1 MKHVMKTCPPVPF
14 DPQYSIQISDSQGS
28 TSAHLTIYRQ
38 DLTELR
44 LQAKANPIIS
54 PLLVKKIESA
64 ARKAGYLLIDSQAD
78 LFRVAKEII
87 IDGEHHFLLRGQRLD
102 SALLRENVAKQEIG
116 QRPEIHGQLIL
127 RNYCNPIDNL
137 AELKAEILALGMVP
151 VLWNNAGGFQI
162 AHLSSQF
169 PLLRLGSSGDLN
181 DPLQALRFIIN
192 QPQNR
197 VCYIFEDIHHFIGDK
212 QGISPAIGSIRSLIK
227 EVSRALAQRNERLYF
242 FVPAGY
248 ELPPELANFV
258 SASPCGRA
266 KSNVLLDRYGVN
278 MTAENYRQKIH
289 PVIGATESIEKI
301 IQTLTQMEGNNP
313 LLIGHPGVGKTALVE
328 GFALALAEGRVPPF
342 LRGRALYVLS
352 ISGLIAG
359 TKYRGEMEARL
370 EGLMAEVLAN
380 RDELIIFID
389 EIQGLLDAGM
399 AEGGFGLGDI
409 LKPVL
414 ARGEF
419 PLIGATTFEGFSHL
433 SKDPALMRRFRP
445 ITVNEPTES
454 ETLTILR
461 GVRPR
466 LEKHHGLKIDNAML
480 IAAIRIS
487 TRTRPGQYLP
497 GRAIGILDST
507 AAYCRMKGKTIV
519 SEGDMMRELESI

>member
-1 MKHVMKTCPPVPF
+1 MKHVMKTCPPVPLDPHF
-14 DPQYSIQISDSQGS
+14 FFHLSDPQAG
-28 TSAHLTIYRQ
+28 TSV
-38 DLTELR
+38 DLTLSRHDVTALR
-44 LQAKANPIIS
+44 LEARDNPIS

-64 ARKAGYLLIDSQAD
+64 ARKAGYLLLDSQAA
-78 LFRVAKEII
+78 LFLIAKEII
-87 IDGEHHFLLRGQRLD
+87 IDSTHHFSLHGSNVEHAVPQRDTAVHETGQHPASHR
-102 SALLRENVAKQEIG
+102 
-116 QRPEIHGQLIL
+116 QLIL
-127 RNYCNPIDNL
+127 TNYSNPIDNL
-137 AELKAEILALGMVP
+137 TELKAEILASGMIP

-169 PLLRLGSSGDLN
+169 PLVGFDNSRELN
-181 DPLQALRFIIN
+181 DPGQALRFIIN

-197 VCYIFEDIHHFIGDK
+197 ICYILEDIHHFIGDK
-212 QGISPAIGSIRSLIK
+212 EGISPSIGSIRSLIK
-227 EVSRALAQRNERLYF
+227 EVSRALTHRNERLYF

-258 SASPCGRA
+258 SVITCDKA
-266 KSNVLLDRYGVN
+266 KSNTLLERYGVN
-278 MTAENYRQKIH
+278 MTAANYRQKIH
-289 PVIGATESIEKI
+289 PVIGATELIDRI

-313 LLIGHPGVGKTALVE
+313 LLVGHPGVGKTALVE
-328 GFALALAEGRVPPF
+328 GFALALAEGKVPPF

-359 TKYRGEMEARL
+359 TKYRGEMEARI
-370 EGLMAEVLAN
+370 EGLMAEVLTN
-380 RDELIIFID
+380 RDELIVFID

-419 PLIGATTFEGFSHL
+419 PLIGATTFEGYAHL
-433 SKDPALMRRFRP
+433 AKDPALMRRFRP
-445 ITVNEPTES
+445 ITLNEPTEA
-454 ETLTILR
+454 ETLNILR

-487 TRTRPGQYLP
+487 ARTRPGQYLP

-507 AAYCRMKGKTIV
+507 AAYCRMKGKMTV
-519 SEGDMMRELESI
+519 SEGDMMRELQTI